1 MRLSQGSL
9 PSVPRNNSYS
19 TIKLNNNISGS
30 DKNSINKDYQQKQEL
45 KLRNRG
51 YSLSKIKA
59 F

>member
-30 DKNSINKDYQQKQEL
+30 DKNSINKDY
-45 KLRNRG
+45 
-51 YSLSKIKA
+51 
-59 F
+59 

>member
-30 DKNSINKDYQQKQEL
+30 DKNSINKDYYQKQEL